1 MNHEPMRIV
10 KSWGQIS
17 GFDSEK
23 YIYQDQRN
31 GPVNKNDSPN
41 PGNLNYFAQL
51 KSRKWETRA
60 PAPTYQNS
68 ES

>member
-1 MNHEPMRIV
+1 MRIV

-31 GPVNKNDSPN
+31 GLVNKNDSPN
-41 PGNLNYFAQL
+41 PGNLNPFAQL
-51 KSRKWETRA
+51 KSRNQETV
-60 PAPTYQNS
+60 APTSTYQDS

>member
-1 MNHEPMRIV
+1 MDHELMRRV

-31 GPVNKNDSPN
+31 GLVNKNDSPN
-41 PGNLNYFAQL
+41 PGNLNHFAQL
-51 KSRKWETRA
+51 KSRNQETV
-60 PAPTYQNS
+60 APTSTYQDS